1 MNIMDE
7 KTGISRKVWKLTKET
22 QVEIFRL
29 KKYIWSQKFI
39 GGGLQVDWVGQ
50 KKGSMN
56 LEIDQ

>member
-29 KKYIWSQKFI
+29 KKYI
-39 GGGLQVDWVGQ
+39 
-50 KKGSMN
+50 
-56 LEIDQ
+56 